1 MKFIYIWMPYIYGCH
16 DMYIM
21 YIKVSSFKFGPIC
34 TNTYRRL
41 SLKPRTGRLLGSSEV
56 QVHKALYL
64 SHYTTDS
71 DEWTFF
77 LHDYKWTRL

>member
-1 MKFIYIWMPYIYGCH
+1 MHQYI
-16 DMYIM
+16 
-21 YIKVSSFKFGPIC
+21 
-34 TNTYRRL
+34 YRRL

-64 SHYTTDS
+64 SHYPTDS

-77 LHDYKWTRL
+77 LHDYKWTR